1 MSDSGIVN
9 LSDYSKGRRNSIS
22 AEHLAL
28 LQESRD
34 RLAAGVIRELTAQT
48 EAMENSLLGLADH
61 APLAETRD
69 IYFQA
74 LGLLNRQSTELFQTC
89 KQALIQAIDAEC
101 GETRGR
107 EQAMPAEL
115 SLMDDTAY
123 EATLAVNKSSSRL
136 RYNCAEELVGLD
148 ARMGILLGRQQL
160 AADENPLGPKLLCEA
175 LLEGMAKIRIEQK
188 AQLVLLNQFDLVL
201 YPELPVIYQEINR
214 FLLSRGILPDFKAG
228 IRSRPDQA
236 GRVKSRQ
243 PEQTELLGL
252 FEKMAAGQGA
262 GGGVGGA
269 ASGQAAG
276 AGAGATLLGISM
288 LEALNRL
295 QVGALSLPGGVTI
308 DLRSSLAGGD
318 GFPNVVRELQQSPAM
333 LSASQIETVMID
345 AVAML
350 FDYLFEDQAIPEHLK
365 QLIAK
370 LQVPVL
376 KVAIIDRGFFT
387 QRDHPARRVLDMIAS
402 LAVQP
407 TGQEGKIDPLQAEV
421 EAIIEK
427 IISEFDQDAG
437 VFEQACTALAELQ
450 ARREQEM
457 EAGMA
462 DSVAEIQRT
471 ERSEMA
477 ESVVREHIRRALA
490 EQPAPETIAV
500 FLRDRWAPLLV
511 AEYVEGGE
519 ISPRLS
525 AHIETMR
532 ELLWSVQSKP
542 DMDSRL
548 MMVRILPGLL
558 KRLREGVDKVG
569 MPGDAVEKFFAGLV
583 TLHANAVRPHSLTVP
598 LPEAEALLDDLPPD
612 EAEAAEHAGLGDPR
626 YAEPLPEI
634 EDEYTLC
641 AQSLKKGDRL
651 QFHHDDGSSDWVH
664 VVWVSGLKGNY
675 LLADLNGRNMFS
687 VSPLRLADKMR
698 SGRAVLM
705 GRESVTESA
714 FSKLIAF
721 FKQRVM
727 GA

>member
-9 LSDYSKGRRNSIS
+9 LSDYSKSRRNSIS
-22 AEHLAL
+22 GEHLKL
-28 LQESRD
+28 LHESRD
-34 RLAAGVIRELTAQT
+34 MLATGVIRELSGQT
-48 EAMENSLLGLADH
+48 EAMENSLLSLADH

-69 IYFQA
+69 YYFQA
-74 LGLLNRQSTELFQTC
+74 LNLLTRQGTELFQAC
-89 KQALIQAIDAEC
+89 KQTLLQAISADW
-101 GETRGR
+101 GEGQVQSQSQQPTL
-107 EQAMPAEL
+107 AEL
-115 SLMDDTAY
+115 SLMDDTDY

-136 RYNCAEELVGLD
+136 RFNCAEELVGLD
-148 ARMGILLGRQQL
+148 ARTGVLLGRPQL
-160 AADENPLGPKLLCEA
+160 AADDNPFGPKLLCEA
-175 LLEGMAKIRIEQK
+175 LLDGMGRIKIEQK
-188 AQLVLLNQFDLVL
+188 VQLVLLNQFDLVL
-201 YPELPVIYQEINR
+201 YPELPVIYQEMNR
-214 FLLSRGILPDFKAG
+214 FLLGKGILPDFKAG
-228 IRSRPDQA
+228 IRSRPDQS

-252 FEKMAAGQGA
+252 FEKMVAGQGA
-262 GGGVGGA
+262 GGAGMGGA
-269 ASGQAAG
+269 QTGGQG
-276 AGAGATLLGISM
+276 AGAALLGISM

-295 QVGALSLPGGVTI
+295 QVGALNLPGGVTI
-308 DLRSSLAGGD
+308 DLRSSLAGGG

-365 QLIAK
+365 QMIAK

-376 KVAIIDRGFFT
+376 KVAILDRGFFT

-407 TGQEGKIDPLQAEV
+407 AGKEGKLDPLQAEV
-421 EAIIEK
+421 EAVIEK
-427 IISEFDQDAG
+427 IIDEFDQDAG
-437 VFEQACTALAELQ
+437 VFEQACSTLAEIQ
-450 ARREQEM
+450 ARREQEL
-457 EAGMA
+457 ETGMA
-462 DSVAEIQRT
+462 GSVAEMQRA

-477 ESVVREHIRRALA
+477 ETVVRDHIRRALA
-490 EQPAPETIAV
+490 EQPAPETIAL
-500 FLRDRWAPLLV
+500 FLRDHWAPLLIR
-511 AEYVEGGE
+511 EYIDEGE
-519 ISPRLS
+519 TSPHLS

-558 KRLREGVDKVG
+558 KRLREGVDKVS
-569 MPGDAVEKFFAGLV
+569 MPADAVEKFFAGLV
-583 TLHANAVRPHSLTVP
+583 TLHANAVRPSSLTVP
-598 LPEAEALLDDLPPD
+598 LPEAEALLDDLPMEEGEID
-612 EAEAAEHAGLGDPR
+612 HAAINDPR
-626 YAEPLPEI
+626 YTEPLPEI
-634 EDEYTLC
+634 EDEFSLC
-641 AQSLKKGDRL
+641 AQSLQKGDRL
-651 QFHHDDGSSDWVH
+651 QFHHDDGSSNWVN

-675 LLADLNGRNMFS
+675 LFADMNGHNMFS
-687 VSPLRLADKMR
+687 ISPQRLADKMR

-721 FKQRVM
+721 FRQRVM

>member
-22 AEHLAL
+22 VEHLKL
-28 LQESRD
+28 LHESRD
-34 RLAAGVIRELTAQT
+34 MLATGVIRELSGQT
-48 EAMENSLLGLADH
+48 EAMESSLLGLADH

-69 IYFQA
+69 YYFHA
-74 LGLLNRQSTELFQTC
+74 LNLLTRQGTELFQAC
-89 KQALIQAIDAEC
+89 KQALLLAINAEW
-101 GETRGR
+101 GETQG
-107 EQAMPAEL
+107 QQPALAEL
-115 SLMDDTAY
+115 SLMDDTDY

-136 RYNCAEELVGLD
+136 RFNCAEELVGLD
-148 ARMGILLGRQQL
+148 ARVGVLLGRSQL
-160 AADENPLGPKLLCEA
+160 AADENPFGPKLLCEA
-175 LLEGMAKIRIEQK
+175 LLEGMDKLKVEQK
-188 AQLVLLNQFDLVL
+188 IQLVLLNQFDLVL
-201 YPELPVIYQEINR
+201 YPELPIIYQEINR
-214 FLLSRGILPDFKAG
+214 FLLGRGILPDFKAG
-228 IRSRPDQA
+228 IRSRPDQT

-252 FEKMAAGQGA
+252 FEKMVAGQG
-262 GGGVGGA
+262 GGGTGAPGA
-269 ASGQAAG
+269 AGSGQTAG
-276 AGAGATLLGISM
+276 AGAALLGISM

-295 QVGALSLPGGVTI
+295 QVGALNLPGGVTI
-308 DLRSSLAGGD
+308 DLRSSLTGGG

-365 QLIAK
+365 QMIAK

-376 KVAIIDRGFFT
+376 KVAILDRGFFT

-407 TGQEGKIDPLQAEV
+407 AGKEGKIDPLQAEV
-421 EAIIEK
+421 EVVIEK
-427 IISEFDQDAG
+427 IINEFDQDAS
-437 VFEQACTALAELQ
+437 VFEQGCVALAELQ
-450 ARREQEM
+450 AKREQEL
-457 EAGMA
+457 EVGMA
-462 DSVAEIQRT
+462 DSVAEIQRA

-477 ESVVREHIRRALA
+477 EPVVRDHIRRALA
-490 EQPAPETIAV
+490 EQPAPETIAL
-500 FLRDRWAPLLV
+500 FLRDHWAPLLV
-511 AEYVEGGE
+511 REYIDEGE
-519 ISPRLS
+519 TSPHLS

-569 MPGDAVEKFFAGLV
+569 MPAEAVERFFAGLV
-583 TLHANAVRPHSLTVP
+583 TLHANAVRPSSLTVP
-598 LPEAEALLDDLPPD
+598 LPEAESLLDDLPSD
-612 EAEAAEHAGLGDPR
+612 ETDDGQAVMNDPR

-634 EDEYTLC
+634 EDEFSLC
-641 AQSLKKGDRL
+641 AQSLQKGDRL
-651 QFHHDDGSSDWVH
+651 QFHHDDGSSNWVH

-675 LLADLNGRNMFS
+675 LFADMNGHNMFS
-687 VSPLRLADKMR
+687 ISPQRLADKMR

-714 FSKLIAF
+714 FGKLISF

-727 GA
+727 AS